1 MLLPPAS
8 PRPPKVEIQLTKPM
22 NQEHKKF
29 LDDLRE
35 SGKTNMFGA
44 APYLEAEFDLERKE
58 AKAVLMEWM
67 DSFRE
72 AEAES

>member
-1 MLLPPAS
+1 
-8 PRPPKVEIQLTKPM
+8 M